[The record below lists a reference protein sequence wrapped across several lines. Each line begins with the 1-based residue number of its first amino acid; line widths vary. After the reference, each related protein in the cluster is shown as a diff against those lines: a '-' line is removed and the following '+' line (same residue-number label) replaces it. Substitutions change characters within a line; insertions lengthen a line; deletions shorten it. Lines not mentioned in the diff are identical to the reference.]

1 MRSLE
6 TQLDDLLKATSRAF
20 YLSLVVLPPKARTP
34 LSLAYLLARAAD
46 TIADAEADSQVD
58 RANLL
63 MSLKERFATPSSW
76 TLPVFPEIHPT
87 SVREQELL
95 NALPVLFEQLQA
107 RPETEQLAISR
118 VVSTLIDGM
127 IWDQRL
133 FAGSEWRARV
143 EVGLDDEE
151 FETYTFLVAGCVGP
165 FWSRICVLSDPHL
178 QHLQNED
185 NDTVAAEF
193 GRGLQ
198 WVNILRDVPQ
208 DHLNGRFYLPELEAP
223 GFFPRFL
230 SQGRRA
236 LTAFSSACRYPLL
249 FPFYSLRHRLAVFW
263 PLVLGLRTLEKLF
276 ERGGP
281 RPGERVKV
289 QRWEVFAWVGLSP
302 LLVVSDALMM
312 FVLDG
317 LRRRAERALDQ
328 MEDHQL
334 A

>member
-1 MRSLE
+1 MQSLE
-6 TQLDDLLKATSRAF
+6 AQLDEILKGTSRAF
-20 YLSLVVLPPKARTP
+20 YLSLAILPPKARTP

-58 RANLL
+58 RATLL
-63 MSLKERFATPSSW
+63 MEFKEKFASQSVWSQPI
-76 TLPVFPEIHPT
+76 FPEIHPKNT
-87 SVREQELL
+87 REQDLL
-95 NALPVLFEQLQA
+95 NAVPVLFEQLQT

-133 FAGSEWRARV
+133 FAEPEWRARV
-143 EVGLDDEE
+143 QVGLDDEE

-165 FWSRICVLSDPHL
+165 FWSRICVLSDPQLEHL
-178 QHLQNED
+178 QDED

-208 DHLNGRFYLPELEAP
+208 DHLNGRFYLPELETP
-223 GFFPRFL
+223 KFFVRFL
-230 SQGRRA
+230 TQGRRA

-249 FPFYSLRHRLAVFW
+249 FPFYSVRHRLAVFW
-263 PLVLGLRTLEKLF
+263 PLVIGLRTLEKLF
-276 ERGGP
+276 EQGGP

-289 QRWEVFAWVGLSP
+289 QRWEVLAWVGLSP
-302 LLVVSDALMM
+302 LLVVSDTLMTT
-312 FVLDG
+312 VLDG

-328 MEDHQL
+328 MEDHQV